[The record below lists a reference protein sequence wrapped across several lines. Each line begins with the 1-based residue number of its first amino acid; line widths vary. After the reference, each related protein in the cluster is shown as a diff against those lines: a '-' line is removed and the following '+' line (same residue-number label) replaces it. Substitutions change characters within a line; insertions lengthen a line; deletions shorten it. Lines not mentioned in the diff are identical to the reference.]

1 MYFKFFKRTLCLFIC
16 SGRYPKYINTDT
28 QCRICNLEL
37 KYLMFRVMPQGWR
50 DVDTTGSISSFQ
62 WKHLSMLLT
71 VREGPSFHSNCP
83 LENVNWE
90 SFGHSAFTSIEP
102 NVWILSLERTW
113 SGAHDG
119 IQEDIES
126 WTTTS
131 REGGPPPSVVLKRNA
146 QVSMMPAQKIRSP
159 PIWHI
164 SCAGDSFLGLQLN
177 FTCSSWF
184 FGILNLF
191 GGFCLPLIFLQSPLL
206 PQPANKKTKTESQKP
221 KRQKPKAAKGY
232 NK

>member
-1 MYFKFFKRTLCLFIC
+1 MSSNVLQFFQTYTVPFLC
-16 SGRYPKYINTDT
+16 SGWYPKYINTDT

-37 KYLMFRVMPQGWR
+37 KYLMFRVKPQGWR
-50 DVDTTGSISSFQ
+50 GVDTTGSICWMEIEDVVVSFASSFQ

-71 VREGPSFHSNCP
+71 VREGPSCHSNCP

-102 NVWILSLERTW
+102 NMWILSLKRTW

-126 WTTTS
+126 WTTTG

-146 QVSMMPAQKIRSP
+146 QVSMMPAQKMRSP
-159 PIWHI
+159 PIDKLV
-164 SCAGDSFLGLQLN
+164 AQE
-177 FTCSSWF
+177 
-184 FGILNLF
+184 ILF
-191 GGFCLPLIFLQSPLL
+191 
-206 PQPANKKTKTESQKP
+206 
-221 KRQKPKAAKGY
+221 
-232 NK
+232 